1 MFKNREEAGY
11 LLADKLKKYKNTD
24 AIVLGIPRGGV
35 PLACIVAEKLQV
47 PLDVILSK
55 KIGHPYHKEFAIGAV
70 TLNSRILSES
80 SRDVDKEYIENETKR
95 IKELLQKRYRDY
107 YGDKPPLER
116 KNKTLIIIDDGI
128 ATGNTILATIAM
140 LHEEKPKKIVV
151 AIPVSPISAYNK
163 LNKSNFID
171 EVICLSTPINFQ
183 AVGQFY
189 QNFDQVD
196 DFEVK
201 NLLNKTK
208 VGSD

>member
-24 AIVLGIPRGGV
+24 AIILGIPRGGV

-55 KIGHPYHKEFAIGAV
+55 KIGHPHHKEFAIGAV
-70 TLNSRILSES
+70 TLNSRILSKS
-80 SRDVDKEYIENETKR
+80 SHDVDKEYIENETKR

-116 KNKTLIIIDDGI
+116 KNKILIIIDDGI
-128 ATGNTILATIAM
+128 ATGNTVLATIAM

-163 LNKSNFID
+163 LNKSDFID
-171 EVICLSTPINFQ
+171 EVICLSTPMNFQ